1 MEEINTPDDRDQIL
15 FDLAVLMYEFFLP
28 EAVPMWSE
36 LYILNYD
43 YNLAE
48 QLRLNVVVNLF
59 VIVLA
64 LHGQPINITSS
75 NIICSLKK
83 IVGSAAHD
91 GHDAAFEEYL
101 IINDHYYIS
110 RCC

>member
-48 QLRLNVVVNLF
+48 QLRLNV
-59 VIVLA
+59 
-64 LHGQPINITSS
+64 S
-75 NIICSLKK
+75 
-83 IVGSAAHD
+83 GSYTMHL
-91 GHDAAFEEYL
+91 GLYFPTLNY
-101 IINDHYYIS
+101 N
-110 RCC
+110 